1 MDLFQISL
9 ATGEEHLF
17 PISLV
22 RKNEKQIFYLF
33 TRKYHFNET
42 HYLSESGCLSC
53 IEMESRCLDIGG
65 QDGHQLSIG
74 LLRRYRSKLV
84 R

>member
-9 ATGEEHLF
+9 ATGEELLF

-33 TRKYHFNET
+33 TRKYSFNET
-42 HYLSESGCLSC
+42 HYLSQSDCLSCTEMESGCLD
-53 IEMESRCLDIGG
+53 IEG
-65 QDGHQLSIG
+65 QD
-74 LLRRYRSKLV
+74 
-84 R
+84 